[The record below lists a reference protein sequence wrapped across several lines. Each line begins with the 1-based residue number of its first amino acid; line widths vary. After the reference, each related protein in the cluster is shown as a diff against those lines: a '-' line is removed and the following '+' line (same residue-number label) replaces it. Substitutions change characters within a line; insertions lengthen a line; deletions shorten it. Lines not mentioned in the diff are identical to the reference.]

1 MKVVGAATLLS
12 SATADMAL
20 TWSDCGDEDT
30 HAKISQ
36 VTPDTLRSGERVTI
50 SGVGNLDRD
59 IDEGVSFALA
69 MEGQFTD
76 CTGVASSG
84 AKCSFPLDMGSIE
97 FLGLPGPY
105 KAGEVPIDVDIKI
118 SSLLPATL
126 LETTTQVT
134 GIGADSGEMVFC
146 MNVYTKK
153 SADSKLGRGVL
164 DVDWSDCGTD
174 AGAKAIITGLTPAQL
189 TQGSVQ
195 HIEGTGLLTSDVEEE
210 IKFESSMRLAFLN
223 CEGDGTKDKKCNF
236 PLDLGSVE
244 FKGIATPIKAGRQQI
259 DVDLKMSNL
268 IPDGTK
274 STTHVTAV
282 SDSGLKLFCL
292 DVNTDGKTS
301 DVSV

>member
-1 MKVVGAATLLS
+1 MKSVAVSSLFAA
-12 SATADMAL
+12 AVADMAL

-30 HAKISQ
+30 HAKISS
-36 VTPDTLRSGERVTI
+36 VTPDTLMTGQEVTI
-50 SGVGNLDRD
+50 SGIGNLDQD
-59 IDEGVSFALA
+59 IDEAVSFSLA

-76 CTGVASSG
+76 CTGLASAG
-84 AKCSFPLDMGSIE
+84 AKCNFPLNMGSIE
-97 FLGLPGPY
+97 FKGLPGPY
-105 KAGEVPIDVDIKI
+105 TAGEIPIDVDLSI
-118 SSLLPATL
+118 SRLLPATL

-134 GIGADSGEMVFC
+134 GIGADSGNLIFC

-153 SADSKLGRGVL
+153 SAASKLGRGVL

-174 AGAKAIITGLTPAQL
+174 AGAKATITGLTPSQL

-195 HIEGTGLLTSDVEEE
+195 HIEGKGVLAEDVQEE
-210 IKFESSMRLAFLN
+210 IKFESSMRLAFLE
-223 CEGDGTKDKKCNF
+223 CDGDGIAGKKCKF
-236 PLDLGSVE
+236 PLNLGSIE
-244 FKGIATPIKAGRQQI
+244 FKGIQTPIKAGPQQI
-259 DVDLKMSNL
+259 DVDLKIGNL

-282 SDSGLKLFCL
+282 SESGKKLFCL